1 MDDIEAR
8 IADVEYRLNRHEAVC
23 EERWKTVFN
32 KLEDFDE
39 RSTQRYEEHKR
50 EFGTFRAFAFSG
62 MGAII
67 LCLIGLL
74 ASGAQ

>member
-1 MDDIEAR
+1 MDLENEFAK
-8 IADVEYRLNRHEAVC
+8 HEAIC

-32 KLEDFDE
+32 KLEEFDE
-39 RSTQRYEEHKR
+39 RSTQRYEESKA
-50 EFGTFRAFAFSG
+50 EFGIYRRFAFSG

-74 ASGAQ
+74 ASE